1 MLFDTDVL
9 IWALRGNKKAA
20 DVIDRDDHRCCSVVS
35 YMELLQGI
43 RDKKELREV
52 RSYLAELGFVQLP
65 LTEDIGQRA
74 SIYLEEYAL
83 KSGMGMADALIAA
96 TAEEN
101 EISLCT
107 GNMKHYRVI
116 NDLSLRQFRP

>member
-20 DVIDRDDHRCCSVVS
+20 DTIDQQAYRCCSVVS

-43 RDKKELREV
+43 RDKKELRAV
-52 RSYLAELGFVQLP
+52 RNYLADLGFVQLP
-65 LTEDIGQRA
+65 LTENIGMRA
-74 SIYLEEYAL
+74 SIYMEEYAL

-96 TAEEN
+96 TAVDN
-101 EISLCT
+101 EIPLYT
-107 GNMKHYRVI
+107 GNIKHYRVI
-116 NDLSLRQFRP
+116 NDLSLNLFKP